1 MKRLKALRHYLVRE
15 SSCLPE
21 MTRWWI
27 FILRSL
33 FGWFITAYAVSLG
46 TPFWFDMP
54 DKLIVIRSAVKPHE
68 KSQEDVSKN

>member
-1 MKRLKALRHYLVRE
+1 
-15 SSCLPE
+15 
-21 MTRWWI
+21 
-27 FILRSL
+27 L